1 MKKWLAIGFLSL
13 SLTGCGY
20 NTLQTTDEQINASW
34 SEVVNQYQRRAD
46 LVPNLVNVVK
56 GYAAHEKDVL
66 TQVTEARARVGQ
78 IQATAD
84 LVNDEQAFN
93 KFQAAQ
99 GELSGALSR
108 LLLVAEN
115 YPQLKADGLFRDL
128 QTQLEGTENRIAVAR
143 GRYIKAVQEY
153 NVTVR
158 QFPSNLTAMLF
169 GFKTKPNFTVENE
182 KAIAAPPTVEFG
194 TPAAPA
200 PAPAPSGGESSS
212 GGQSPLSSGY

>member
-1 MKKWLAIGFLSL
+1 MKKWLAIGFLALSL
-13 SLTGCGY
+13 SGCGY
-20 NTLQTTDEQINASW
+20 NTLQTTDEQINAAW

-66 TQVTEARARVGQ
+66 TQVTAARAKVGQ
-78 IQATAD
+78 IQATSD

-128 QTQLEGTENRIAVAR
+128 QAQLEGTENRIAVAR

-169 GFKTKPNFTVENE
+169 GFKVKPNFTVENE
-182 KAIAAPPTVEFG
+182 KAIAAPPRVDFG
-194 TPAAPA
+194 AA
-200 PAPAPSGGESSS
+200 PAPAPSGG
-212 GGQSPLSSGY
+212 GQSPTSAGY

>member
-1 MKKWLAIGFLSL
+1 MKKWLAIGFLALSL
-13 SLTGCGY
+13 SGCGY

-56 GYAAHEKDVL
+56 GYAAHEKEVL

-78 IQATAD
+78 IQATSD

-128 QTQLEGTENRIAVAR
+128 QAQLEGTENRIAVAR

-182 KAIAAPPTVEFG
+182 KAIAAPPTVDFG
-194 TPAAPA
+194 TAA

-212 GGQSPLSSGY
+212 AGQSPTSAGY

>member
-1 MKKWLAIGFLSL
+1 MKKWLAIGFLTLSL
-13 SLTGCGY
+13 SGCGY
-20 NTLQTTDEQINASW
+20 NTLQTTDEQITAAW

-56 GYAAHEKDVL
+56 GYAAHEQEVL

-93 KFQAAQ
+93 RFQAAQ
-99 GELSGALSR
+99 AELSGALSR

-128 QTQLEGTENRIAVAR
+128 QAQLEGTENRIAVAR

-158 QFPSNLTAMLF
+158 KFPSNLTAMLF

-182 KAIAAPPTVEFG
+182 KAIAVPPKVDFG
-194 TPAAPA
+194 T
-200 PAPAPSGGESSS
+200 PAPSGGESSS
-212 GGQSPLSSGY
+212 GGPSPTGAGY